1 MALGGGAGSGCV
13 AVLRW
18 CAAAPQVPASGDEA
32 MPATSR
38 SAVYGLASMTPI
50 MSAPASA
57 SGSFAPA
64 TDAVVP
70 QRHQWS
76 TNFLGGVQPRSRP
89 GNGVVGTCPGR
100 RPGPGQPWPPSA
112 TWPSSRRSSPDP
124 VTSFS
129 TYVLFHLSKLG
140 CSGSAGDVT
149 GPGAPRFGLP
159 SGGLASSRTSPQ
171 PRLRSRGWAHAARPR
186 AATFPAPCRRAP
198 GPGQPALA
206 DSLTG
211 RDLFIT
217 IQLVI
222 KKAEEGHHDYGEPSA
237 GVRAN
242 LRIR

>member
-1 MALGGGAGSGCV
+1 VTSTQAMALGGGAGSGCV

-100 RPGPGQPWPPSA
+100 RPGPGSPGRLLPHGRHLAAPLRTRSQASVHMYYFICQNWDAPGRPAMSRAPALPGSAFRQAARQFQDVTAAQAALTRLGSCRPPSRRNLPRA
-112 TWPSSRRSSPDP
+112 VPSCPRARPA
-124 VTSFS
+124 
-129 TYVLFHLSKLG
+129 
-140 CSGSAGDVT
+140 CSG
-149 GPGAPRFGLP
+149 
-159 SGGLASSRTSPQ
+159 
-171 PRLRSRGWAHAARPR
+171 RLVDRPR
-186 AATFPAPCRRAP
+186 
-198 GPGQPALA
+198 
-206 DSLTG
+206 
-211 RDLFIT
+211 
-217 IQLVI
+217 VI
-222 KKAEEGHHDYGEPSA
+222 YYNTTSNKES
-237 GVRAN
+237 
-242 LRIR
+242 

>member
-1 MALGGGAGSGCV
+1 
-13 AVLRW
+13 
-18 CAAAPQVPASGDEA
+18 
-32 MPATSR
+32 
-38 SAVYGLASMTPI
+38 

-100 RPGPGQPWPPSA
+100 RPGPGSPGRLLPHGRHLAAPLRTRSQASVHMYYFICQNCGMLRVGRRCHGP
-112 TWPSSRRSSPDP
+112 RRSP
-124 VTSFS
+124 V
-129 TYVLFHLSKLG
+129 
-140 CSGSAGDVT
+140 
-149 GPGAPRFGLP
+149 RP
-159 SGGLASSRTSPQ
+159 SVRRLASSRTSPQ
-171 PRLRSRGWAHAARPR
+171 PRLRSRGWAHAGRPR

>member
-112 TWPSSRRSSPDP
+112 TWPSSRRSSPDRSQASVHMYYFICQNWDAPGRPAISRAPALPGSAFRQAGSP
-124 VTSFS
+124 VPGRHRSPGCAHEAGLMPAALAPQPS
-129 TYVLFHLSKLG
+129 PRRAVVPRARPA
-140 CSGSAGDVT
+140 CSGRLVDR
-149 GPGAPRFGLP
+149 PRFIYYNT
-159 SGGLASSRTSPQ
+159 TSNKE
-171 PRLRSRGWAHAARPR
+171 S
-186 AATFPAPCRRAP
+186 
-198 GPGQPALA
+198 
-206 DSLTG
+206 
-211 RDLFIT
+211 
-217 IQLVI
+217 
-222 KKAEEGHHDYGEPSA
+222 
-237 GVRAN
+237 
-242 LRIR
+242 

>member
-1 MALGGGAGSGCV
+1 
-13 AVLRW
+13 
-18 CAAAPQVPASGDEA
+18 

-112 TWPSSRRSSPDP
+112 TWPSSRRSSPDRSQASVHMYYFICQNWDAPGRPAMSRAPALP
-124 VTSFS
+124 V
-129 TYVLFHLSKLG
+129 
-140 CSGSAGDVT
+140 
-149 GPGAPRFGLP
+149 RP
-159 SGGLASSRTSPQ
+159 SVRRLASSRTSPQ
-171 PRLRSRGWAHAARPR
+171 PRLRSRGWAHAGRPR

>member
-149 GPGAPRFGLP
+149 GPGAPGSAFR
-159 SGGLASSRTSPQ
+159 Q
-171 PRLRSRGWAHAARPR
+171 AARQFQDVTAAQAALTRLGSCRPPSRRNLPR
-186 AATFPAPCRRAP
+186 AVPSCPRARPAC
-198 GPGQPALA
+198 
-206 DSLTG
+206 SG
-211 RDLFIT
+211 RLVDRPRFIYYNT
-217 IQLVI
+217 TSN
-222 KKAEEGHHDYGEPSA
+222 KES
-237 GVRAN
+237 
-242 LRIR
+242 

>member
-112 TWPSSRRSSPDP
+112 TWPSSRRSSPDRSQASVHMYYFICQNWDAP
-124 VTSFS
+124 GRPAMSRAPA
-129 TYVLFHLSKLG
+129 LP
-140 CSGSAGDVT
+140 GSAFRQAGSPV
-149 GPGAPRFGLP
+149 PGRHRSPGCAHEAGLMP
-159 SGGLASSRTSPQ
+159 AALAPQ
-171 PRLRSRGWAHAARPR
+171 PSP
-186 AATFPAPCRRAP
+186 RRAVVP
-198 GPGQPALA
+198 PGQA
-206 DSLTG
+206 SLLWPT
-211 RDLFIT
+211 R
-217 IQLVI
+217 
-222 KKAEEGHHDYGEPSA
+222 
-237 GVRAN
+237 
-242 LRIR
+242 

>member
-159 SGGLASSRTSPQ
+159 SGGSPVPGRHRSPGCAHEAGLMPAALAPQ
-171 PRLRSRGWAHAARPR
+171 PSP
-186 AATFPAPCRRAP
+186 RRAVVP
-198 GPGQPALA
+198 PGQA
-206 DSLTG
+206 SLLWPT
-211 RDLFIT
+211 R
-217 IQLVI
+217 
-222 KKAEEGHHDYGEPSA
+222 
-237 GVRAN
+237 
-242 LRIR
+242 